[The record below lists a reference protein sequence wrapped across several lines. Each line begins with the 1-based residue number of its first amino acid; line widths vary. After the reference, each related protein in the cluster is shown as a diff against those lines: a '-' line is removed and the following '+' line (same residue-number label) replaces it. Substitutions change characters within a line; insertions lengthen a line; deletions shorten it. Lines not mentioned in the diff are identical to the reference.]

1 MTVQKLID
9 RLQDFDPEAEVRLL
23 TQQHWPFEN
32 SILGLCDS
40 RDLNDG
46 PNDCGCGKDDCP
58 ECNPDEEQKV
68 VFIVEGEQLGYGN
81 KKAWEVAG

>member
-1 MTVQKLID
+1 MTVQELIE

-23 TQQHWPFEN
+23 TQMHWPFQNE
-32 SILGLCDS
+32 ILGLCEN
-40 RDLNDG
+40 RDLNESQ
-46 PNDCGCGKDDCP
+46 NDCGCGKDDCP
-58 ECNPDEEQKV
+58 DCNPDEEGKI